1 MVIISGYLDRTI
13 PPRSIAGLDLYG
25 DASRSGFHLY
35 LNPVN
40 WTIVRDFPAEH
51 KRVLRR
57 CMKKIERDASK
68 RQFIF
73 RECIFLL
80 SIK

>member
-13 PPRSIAGLDLYG
+13 PPRSPRRSRGPDLYG

-40 WTIVRDFPAEH
+40 WTIVRDFPA
-51 KRVLRR
+51 
-57 CMKKIERDASK
+57 
-68 RQFIF
+68 
-73 RECIFLL
+73 
-80 SIK
+80 

>member
-13 PPRSIAGLDLYG
+13 PPCSPRRSRGPDLYG

-40 WTIVRDFPAEH
+40 WNIVRDFPAQH
-51 KRVLRR
+51 TRVPQYV
-57 CMKKIERDASK
+57 KKKSNMI
-68 RQFIF
+68 
-73 RECIFLL
+73 
-80 SIK
+80 

>member
-13 PPRSIAGLDLYG
+13 PPCSIAGLDLYG

-51 KRVLRR
+51 KRVPRR
-57 CMKKIERDASK
+57 CMKKIERDASVNSYFVNVFF
-68 RQFIF
+68 FI
-73 RECIFLL
+73 ID
-80 SIK
+80 

>member
-51 KRVLRR
+51 KRVPRR
-57 CMKKIERDASK
+57 MKKIERDASK
-68 RQFIF
+68 CQFIF
-73 RECIFLL
+73 RGYIFLL
-80 SIK
+80 LIK